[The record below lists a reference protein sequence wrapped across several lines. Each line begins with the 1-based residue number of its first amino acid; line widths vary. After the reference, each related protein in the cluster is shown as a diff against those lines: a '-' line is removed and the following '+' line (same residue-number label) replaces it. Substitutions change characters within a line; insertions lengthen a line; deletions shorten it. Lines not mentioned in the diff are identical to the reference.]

1 MNDTLTRIDHDAQ
14 KSQAHAHRNV
24 PGTATPPRAT
34 RLTDPLRGNANVRV
48 LVRARLLH
56 RADAAGLLD
65 LLLGGLAVLLGRAL
79 LERLGDTLD
88 ELLGLLQAQAG
99 DATHNLQH
107 GDLLVRRERLEHQV
121 ELGLLVSR
129 RTTSIATDG
138 RAGGHHHHAAAAAR
152 RRVNVEGLLDRLD
165 QLR

>member
-48 LVRARLLH
+48 LERARLLH

-65 LLLGGLAVLLGRAL
+65 LLLGGAL
-79 LERLGDTLD
+79 LERLGDALD
-88 ELLGLLQAQAG
+88 ELLRLLQAQAG
-99 DATHNLQH
+99 DATHDLQH
-107 GDLLVRRERLEHQV
+107 GDLLVRGEGLKHQV
-121 ELGLLVSR
+121 ELGLLLGGGG
-129 RTTSIATDG
+129 IATRG
-138 RAGGHHHHAAAAAR
+138 GAGGRHHHHAAADASTSKVSSIAFTSSEVSS
-152 RRVNVEGLLDRLD
+152 RVIALS
-165 QLR
+165 